1 MLVFRLTLRLCN
13 RSLGSPFK
21 GTTGVL
27 VLNEFV
33 DDIQNLNL
41 KHNAFT
47 NCEVDWPRTQEKYY
61 PCYFA
66 VLVSD

>member
-1 MLVFRLTLRLCN
+1 M
-13 RSLGSPFK
+13 
-21 GTTGVL
+21 GVL